1 MKILING
8 EKKYDIATAVV
19 RYNSVSDTS
28 SLIIS
33 AAYSNDESMKQFMDD
48 LKGIQ
53 TLTILRDSGESN
65 VSEFNY
71 LSKFDRNMSEQKDT
85 LNIILCKTDELSKIV
100 MK

>member
-8 EKKYDIATAVV
+8 EKKYDIASAVI
-19 RYNSVSDTS
+19 RYNSASDTS

-33 AAYSNDESMKQFMDD
+33 ATYTDDESMKQFFDD

-71 LSKFDRNMSEQKDT
+71 LSKFDRNLSDQKDT